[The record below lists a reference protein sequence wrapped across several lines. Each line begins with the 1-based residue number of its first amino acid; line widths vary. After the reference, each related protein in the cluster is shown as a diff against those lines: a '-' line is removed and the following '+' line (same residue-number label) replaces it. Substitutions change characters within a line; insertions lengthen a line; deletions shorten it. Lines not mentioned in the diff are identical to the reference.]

1 MERGP
6 EGLCSCRFCSVVL
19 LISLANT
26 KNTPVCRG
34 KYGKSSVN
42 VRNLPNDSG
51 KKEDRVPASSVGA
64 QIVGGL
70 GSGSYY
76 RSGSRDRVEDCLS
89 LDVRSWRRDGWLE
102 IGTDFI
108 TTWRRYLRD
117 SSIGV
122 RVLGLDGA
130 ERAHAVELYYSRGPE
145 GRKEDVSYAVPLC
158 WTPCNFGGSRAW
170 FVCPGI
176 VNGVACSRRVA
187 KLYLKGRYFL
197 CRHCHNLAYLSQQE
211 AHRHA
216 ALRRC
221 QRIRQKLGA
230 NANMTEPFPGKPK
243 GMHFKTYL
251 RLRGKYEKAYEE
263 YSGEMVGYLERLTEG
278 MNEGHSERS

>member
-19 LISLANT
+19 LTSLANT

-102 IGTDFI
+102 IGSGFI
-108 TTWRRYLRD
+108 TT
-117 SSIGV
+117 
-122 RVLGLDGA
+122 
-130 ERAHAVELYYSRGPE
+130 
-145 GRKEDVSYAVPLC
+145 
-158 WTPCNFGGSRAW
+158 
-170 FVCPGI
+170 
-176 VNGVACSRRVA
+176 
-187 KLYLKGRYFL
+187 
-197 CRHCHNLAYLSQQE
+197 
-211 AHRHA
+211 
-216 ALRRC
+216 
-221 QRIRQKLGA
+221 
-230 NANMTEPFPGKPK
+230 
-243 GMHFKTYL
+243 
-251 RLRGKYEKAYEE
+251 
-263 YSGEMVGYLERLTEG
+263 
-278 MNEGHSERS
+278 